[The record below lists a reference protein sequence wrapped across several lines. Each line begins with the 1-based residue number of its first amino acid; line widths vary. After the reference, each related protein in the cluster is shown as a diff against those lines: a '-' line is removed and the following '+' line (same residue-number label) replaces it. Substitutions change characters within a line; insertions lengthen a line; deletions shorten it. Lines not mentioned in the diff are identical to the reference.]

1 MAQYLLL
8 ARHGSIGNAPIK
20 RYYGSTDLPLDAA
33 GKRQARA
40 LAELLRARRPARC
53 FSSPLRRTLETAQ
66 TVATHLSLK
75 VEVMPELREIDFGQ
89 WEGLSFEEIRQSD
102 PDAVARWAAMW
113 ERSAKEAR
121 RDSPDFEF
129 PGGERIHDFLERTSR
144 AAELLAAVPGEEVV
158 AFTHGGVIRA
168 VICHLLGLPPRHY
181 LAFKVKPASVTVIKL
196 FDGKGVLV
204 ELNNQCC
211 LEEL

>member
-8 ARHGSIGNAPIK
+8 ARHGSVANAPVK

-53 FSSPLRRTLETAQ
+53 FSSPLGRALETAQ
-66 TVATHLSLK
+66 TVATHLSLN
-75 VEVMPELREIDFGQ
+75 VETMPELREVDFGQ
-89 WEGLSFEEIRQSD
+89 WEGRTFAEIQKSD
-102 PDAVARWAAMW
+102 PENVARWAAF
-113 ERSAKEAR
+113 A
-121 RDSPDFEF
+121 PDFEF
-129 PGGERIHDFLERTSR
+129 PGGESIHDFLERTAR
-144 AAELLAAVPGEEVV
+144 AAELLAAVPGEEVA

-168 VICHLLGLPPRHY
+168 VICHVLGLPPRHY
-181 LAFKVKPASVTVIKL
+181 LAFDVKPASVTVLKL
-196 FDGKGVLV
+196 FDGQGVLV

-211 LEEL
+211 LREGKEL